1 MRNDI
6 IKIRIKRVWKSLL
19 WLKRNKQ
26 GLIEIDSETSSI
38 VKQIFCLYKR
48 GNSLEDIQVY
58 LLQNHIPSP
67 SGKIKWSRDVLNK
80 ILNNYKYTKGIISFT
95 DFCDVYVMKTSNSR
109 NTNRNDERYLL
120 CQELLKKN
128 CIGHIL

>member
-1 MRNDI
+1 MTLS
-6 IKIRIKRVWKSLL
+6 KLESKEFGKVCYGF
-19 WLKRNKQ
+19 KRNEQ
-26 GLIEIDSETSSI
+26 GLIETDFEKSNII
-38 VKQIFCLYKR
+38 KQIFSLYKS
-48 GNSLEDIQVY
+48 GNSLEDIQTY
-58 LLQNHIPSP
+58 LLQNNIPSP
-67 SGKIKWSRDVLNK
+67 TGKAKWSRDVLNK

-95 DFCDVYVMKTSNSR
+95 DFCDVYVMKPSNSR